1 MEIAW
6 RLMNIKL
13 NTNLHTELKWGSNF
27 EEESPVHTSLGDHDL
42 KKLMNAKLKN
52 NKIKFRD
59 NTENEIILLKI
70 YMH

>member
-13 NTNLHTELKWGSNF
+13 NTNLHAELKWGSNF
-27 EEESPVHTSLGDHDL
+27 EEESLVHTSIGDHDL
-42 KKLMNAKLKN
+42 EKLMNAKLQN

-59 NTENEIILLKI
+59 NTENEIILHKI